1 MTPVLTPAG
10 IEQAS
15 KTYTFQEAKN
25 DMTVLDSTT
34 TERPAKPYPEF
45 PLYAHKTRRWGAKI
59 AGKTHFFGPWR
70 DPFGSL
76 ARYMAEKEDLKA
88 GKPRRASL
96 TPPDASNLLTVEQ
109 MVILFL
115 EAKKLNVQAGELSTR
130 TWKEYESLGK
140 RLIRVF
146 GAKVA
151 VVSLG
156 PADFRRLRA
165 DFQKTHKALTSLKG
179 DLAKSRLFFNWAGPG
194 AHGQHLIDRAPHY
207 GDSFK
212 APPQRALD
220 REREESVRVFTAQQI
235 RALLD
240 KALDRPA
247 MRAIIFM
254 GINCGFGNTDCSRLV
269 TSKLDLN
276 GGWANF
282 ARTKNATRRRDPLW
296 PETVQALREALKI
309 HRRPECAK
317 QVFVTRSGK
326 PFHAYDI
333 THEFEKLAILAGMT
347 QEEAD
352 YYDLRRTCLSIGVQ
366 CNDDDAVRTIM
377 GHKRHSKDM
386 IGVYNRLQV
395 SDERLL
401 IVSNHIHN
409 WLFPE
414 TVKGKAKQVPSA
426 SSGPSAAPSETAEQP
441 PAAE

>member
-1 MTPVLTPAG
+1 MSTP
-10 IEQAS
+10 
-15 KTYTFQEAKN
+15 
-25 DMTVLDSTT
+25 DSTT
-34 TERPAKPYPEF
+34 IQRPAKPYPEY
-45 PLYAHKTRRWGAKI
+45 PLYAHKTQRWAAKI
-59 AGKTHFFGPWR
+59 AGKTHFFGRWR

-76 ARYMAEKEDLKA
+76 AKYMAEKDDLKA
-88 GKPRRASL
+88 GRPRRPSL
-96 TPPDASNLLTVEQ
+96 TPADASNLLTVEQ
-109 MVILFL
+109 MIILFL

-146 GAKVA
+146 GAKTA

-156 PADFRRLRA
+156 PTDFRRLRA

-194 AHGQHLIDRAPHY
+194 THGQHLIDRPPHY

-220 REREESVRVFTAQQI
+220 REREESVRVLMAPQI

-240 KALDRPA
+240 KAQDRPA

-254 GINCGFGNTDCSRLV
+254 GINCGFGNTDCAKLV
-269 TSKLDLN
+269 FGKLDLD
-276 GGWANF
+276 GAWANF

-309 HRRPECAK
+309 PRRPECAK

-333 THEFEKLAILAGMT
+333 THEFEKLAVLAGMT

-401 IVSNHIHN
+401 AVSNHIHD
-409 WLFPE
+409 WLFKVE
-414 TVKGKAKQVPSA
+414 AKKVPSGLSVPSA
-426 SSGPSAAPSETAEQP
+426 DPSDSAEQP

>member
-1 MTPVLTPAG
+1 
-10 IEQAS
+10 
-15 KTYTFQEAKN
+15 
-25 DMTVLDSTT
+25 MTVLDSTT

-179 DLAKSRLFFNWAGPG
+179 DLAKSRLFFNWAGPAHMGSTLSTGHPTTGIPSKPRPASPGPRARGVG
-194 AHGQHLIDRAPHY
+194 AGLHGPTDSRLAGQGPGPSRHAGHHLHGDQLRLRQHRLFPARHQQTRP
-207 GDSFK
+207 
-212 APPQRALD
+212 
-220 REREESVRVFTAQQI
+220 ERRLGQL
-235 RALLD
+235 RALL
-240 KALDRPA
+240 RTPPA
-247 MRAIIFM
+247 VAI
-254 GINCGFGNTDCSRLV
+254 
-269 TSKLDLN
+269 
-276 GGWANF
+276 
-282 ARTKNATRRRDPLW
+282 P
-296 PETVQALREALKI
+296 
-309 HRRPECAK
+309 
-317 QVFVTRSGK
+317 SGQK
-326 PFHAYDI
+326 PC
-333 THEFEKLAILAGMT
+333 
-347 QEEAD
+347 
-352 YYDLRRTCLSIGVQ
+352 R
-366 CNDDDAVRTIM
+366 
-377 GHKRHSKDM
+377 
-386 IGVYNRLQV
+386 
-395 SDERLL
+395 
-401 IVSNHIHN
+401 
-409 WLFPE
+409 
-414 TVKGKAKQVPSA
+414 PSA
-426 SSGPSAAPSETAEQP
+426 KR
-441 PAAE
+441 